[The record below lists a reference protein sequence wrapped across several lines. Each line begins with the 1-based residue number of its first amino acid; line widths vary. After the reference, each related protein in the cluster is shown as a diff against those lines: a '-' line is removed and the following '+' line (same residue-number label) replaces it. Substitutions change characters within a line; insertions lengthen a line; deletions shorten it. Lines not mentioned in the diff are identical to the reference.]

1 MVLPANAPEDINS
14 VMNKYLKEKEQIDK
28 ENKKTESIDS
38 KEDLEKLTVE
48 ELKNKAKEK
57 SIKGYSTM
65 TKDKL
70 IESLLAP

>member
-1 MVLPANAPEDINS
+1 
-14 VMNKYLKEKEQIDK
+14 MNKYLKEKEQIDK